1 MRIWA
6 MTYKLSYFSDSAFEL
21 NALISGFKTDIA
33 HNINMNANIH
43 ASLHFYFLKCHS
55 IVNKKHKY

>member
-33 HNINMNANIH
+33 HNVNMNGNMLIYIFIY
-43 ASLHFYFLKCHS
+43 LNV
-55 IVNKKHKY
+55 IQ